1 MKETNDLFETLASG
15 TACDYISDL
24 RLAQNRERVRG
35 FLMGWTPAQNYG
47 VRQWRIWQSICSAGR
62 TRSLHRKRRKSF

>member
-1 MKETNDLFETLASG
+1 MKETDDLFETLASE

-35 FLMGWTPAQNYG
+35 FLMGWTPAQNYACASG
-47 VRQWRIWQSICSAGR
+47 RIWQSICSAGR